1 MRTNNECIR
10 AILKKI
16 EMISYNEV
24 LTVSKL
30 SEMLPEFSIEDVIA
44 MVSLLNR
51 ERYIFIADK
60 AGYDDSDVFRENKI
74 KCLTEKGYR
83 SLDVIRE
90 DRIWNL
96 MKEKIA
102 NFDDLSFFVIA
113 TIASKIINDEHNK
126 LFNIDCNSFVE
137 YSRW

>member
-74 KCLTEKGYR
+74 KCLLEKTPIKLEL
-83 SLDVIRE
+83 S
-90 DRIWNL
+90 
-96 MKEKIA
+96 KEIIK
-102 NFDDLSFFVIA
+102 NFHTQTYIFLNNI
-113 TIASKIINDEHNK
+113 
-126 LFNIDCNSFVE
+126 FNILYPV
-137 YSRW
+137 